1 MAQIVINCIIVILF
15 VSFLVFSLLHAPSTP
30 PMFVTG
36 AYRSTGPRSHLAL
49 TPMSTMPLFA
59 SMVTTSNHVMSGP
72 SILKTNIISVQFKV
86 SDTSLQTLIG
96 SCEIFA
102 AVAVRVS
109 ANIEIIFDVERFV
122 ATTGSPFNKE

>member
-15 VSFLVFSLLHAPSTP
+15 VSFLVFSLLHAPSTA

-36 AYRSTGPRSHLAL
+36 ADRSTGPWSHLTL
-49 TPMSTMPLFA
+49 TTMSTMPLFA
-59 SMVTTSNHVMSGP
+59 SMVTTSNHVMSGA

-86 SDTSLQTLIG
+86 SDTSLQSVIG